1 MLKRKFPACET
12 CPWPMPTESTFLL
25 AGLFL
30 LLAAA
35 GWALGRFGDRD
46 ELEDAPP
53 PLNIDYLKG
62 LNFLLNEQT
71 DQALEHFLKMV
82 RVDDK
87 TIETHFALG
96 SLFRRRG
103 EVDRAIRIHQN
114 IIARPDLAPEQRDQA
129 LFSLAKDYLRAGLL
143 DRAENLFIR
152 LAQGSRYQV
161 EALEQL
167 CRIYE
172 QEREWQSAID
182 AGQKLEVLSG
192 QSLALQIAHYYCEL
206 AEQAVAK
213 KDYGSARNF
222 VKKAQVGRPRTQRGA
237 LIRARI
243 ARDTDD
249 AKTARRL
256 YHRIID
262 ENTYLITEA
271 LPALVEVYSREGTA
285 AQLDKN
291 LRAHLDNNPNLRN
304 DVAYTAIVNNI
315 GGIDFIDECV
325 EDYMLGEP
333 TLKEFIDLQTV
344 NAANGEDRQAALAKV
359 RAALSKLAATIPR
372 YQCRECG
379 FSSQRLLWQ
388 CPSCRDWETQRPFS
402 TVSFDSL
409 LQRSTGM

>member
-1 MLKRKFPACET
+1 
-12 CPWPMPTESTFLL
+12 MPTESTFLL

-35 GWALGRFGDRD
+35 GWALGRFGERD
-46 ELEDAPP
+46 DEEAAPP

-114 IIARPDLAPEQRDQA
+114 IIARPDLAAEQRDQA

-143 DRAENLFIR
+143 DRAENLFVR
-152 LAQGSRYQV
+152 LSQGSRYQV

-172 QEREWQSAID
+172 LEKEWQKAID

-192 QSLALQIAHYYCEL
+192 QSLELQIAHYYCEL
-206 AEQAVAK
+206 AEKAVLK
-213 KDYGSARNF
+213 KDYSAARAF
-222 VKKAQVGRPRTQRGA
+222 VKKSQSGRQRTLRGA
-237 LIRARI
+237 LTRAQI

-249 AKTARRL
+249 LNTALRL
-256 YHRIID
+256 YYRVIN
-262 ENTYLITEA
+262 ENAYLITEA
-271 LPALVEVYSREGTA
+271 LPKLVEIYDREGATGELEKSL
-285 AQLDKN
+285 QTLFSRVPEVKM
-291 LRAHLDNNPNLRN
+291 

-315 GGIDFIDECV
+315 GGIKVIDDCVEEYILNEPTLTDFIDLHSM
-325 EDYMLGEP
+325 DKGDNR
-333 TLKEFIDLQTV
+333 KS
-344 NAANGEDRQAALAKV
+344 ALIKI
-359 RAALSKLAATIPR
+359 RSALSKLAATLPR
-372 YQCRECG
+372 YQCKECG

-388 CPSCRDWETQRPFS
+388 CPSCKYWESQRPFRS
-402 TVSFDSL
+402 VRFDSV
-409 LQRSTGM
+409 LQRSSGT